1 MGGQLS
7 GGQKQRVAIARALL
21 REPQVLMLDEATS
34 ALDRETERRVQANV
48 DGEMR
53 GKTSL
58 VVAHRIETIQNA
70 DRIYMFDQG
79 EVLEEGT
86 YSELMARKRHFYNL
100 ERGEQLQRQ

>member
-1 MGGQLS
+1 
-7 GGQKQRVAIARALL
+7 VAIARALL
-21 REPQVLMLDEATS
+21 RQPQVLLLDEATS

-48 DGEMR
+48 DQEMQ

-79 EVLEEGT
+79 EILEEGT
-86 YSELMARKRHFYNL
+86 YAELMAKKKNFYNL
-100 ERGEQLQRQ
+100 ERGEELQRAKA